1 MKTIYRVVY
10 LLVALNVIMD
20 TAFLLL
26 MPDQVP
32 VHFGANGDAN
42 RIGSKY
48 EHLWL
53 PALALVFGLGLA
65 FTAKRSDPRD
75 AGKLLKADI
84 VLLALLA
91 VFSLYAFA
99 NAFPDDGSPFAAFD
113 FNVSRGSA
121 LVAGIAFIACGNA
134 MPKSDRNDSFGLRT
148 PWSLSNDEVWR
159 KAQRF
164 GGRAMIVAGAL
175 TLIGGVVLPTDLVM
189 PAMVA
194 ILLVAAAVSIVATY
208 VLYRAHYTHSE

>member
-20 TAFLLL
+20 AAFLLL

-65 FTAKRSDPRD
+65 FTAKRSDECNVLSLRRP
-75 AGKLLKADI
+75 KA
-84 VLLALLA
+84 
-91 VFSLYAFA
+91 
-99 NAFPDDGSPFAAFD
+99 
-113 FNVSRGSA
+113 
-121 LVAGIAFIACGNA
+121 
-134 MPKSDRNDSFGLRT
+134 
-148 PWSLSNDEVWR
+148 
-159 KAQRF
+159 
-164 GGRAMIVAGAL
+164 
-175 TLIGGVVLPTDLVM
+175 
-189 PAMVA
+189 
-194 ILLVAAAVSIVATY
+194 
-208 VLYRAHYTHSE
+208 AHVQ